1 MAVIAF
7 IPARSGSTRLKNK
20 NIKKLGRYPLFF
32 WTVLT
37 AIRSKSFDKIIFS
50 SDSIKYFDILKKELK
65 KLNLQIKPKIIFDK
79 RDKKN
84 ARKKTKI
91 FDYLKG
97 DFQKKFEFKNNDIVV
112 MMLPTCPLRKIST
125 IRECIKLSKKRKSN
139 VFTVTSYDYHVSF
152 ALTVKKNLQWSTLI
166 KNSPIITGNTQSQN
180 QKKFF
185 YPTDSVDCIF
195 VKKLR
200 KMKTIYDTGLCYLTE
215 KKESIDIDEAS
226 DFELC
231 KKLI

>member
-37 AIRSKSFDKIIFS
+37 TIRSKSFDKIIFS
-50 SDSIKYFDILKKELK
+50 SDSIKYFDILKNDLK

-125 IRECIKLSKKRKSN
+125 IRECIK
-139 VFTVTSYDYHVSF
+139 
-152 ALTVKKNLQWSTLI
+152 
-166 KNSPIITGNTQSQN
+166 
-180 QKKFF
+180 
-185 YPTDSVDCIF
+185 
-195 VKKLR
+195 
-200 KMKTIYDTGLCYLTE
+200 
-215 KKESIDIDEAS
+215 
-226 DFELC
+226 
-231 KKLI
+231 